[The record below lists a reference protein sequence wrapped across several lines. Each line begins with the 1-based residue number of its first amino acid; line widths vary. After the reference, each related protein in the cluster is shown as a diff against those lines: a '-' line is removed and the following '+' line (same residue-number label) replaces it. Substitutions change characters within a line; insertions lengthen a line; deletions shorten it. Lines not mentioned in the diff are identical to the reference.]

1 MLNLPYY
8 MPEPKSIDQFF
19 KRRPRPEGRAMAL
32 LKSANYQACILES
45 TTQSPPDQATRS
57 QHMPEQDSSPPTES
71 SLDNQSSTISLPLA
85 DTATSTHQDNRTNDS
100 DSQTSNEAEVEHD
113 ISTDEPKPVGQEKE
127 TPIEQETEGAKR
139 PEKDQVKQQ
148 ASVDQA
154 QTAAQMLKPRK
165 DKLARLKELGLDP
178 PPVAKLCAD
187 DGAFVQL
194 EPPQE
199 NPALKALQERFM
211 KHIQP
216 APRPKRERTLQLNV
230 VRKDSAPSGQEE
242 LHSESITITV
252 NEGEDEPANVKPGEK
267 LVLLKSRLQ
276 QAMAIRRKEERE
288 RRAALHRL
296 DNEDCE
302 EEEEAE
308 MTESE
313 DEEGVDELLGDGGDE
328 EEGEEVVDKEEG
340 EDDISTKTC
349 PSPGFK
355 SPSPTPT
362 DTDGTLMLFAG
373 NSCSRTG
380 DGVRR
385 LGTSGHEADNKM

>member
-19 KRRPRPEGRAMAL
+19 KRRPRPEGRAMTL
-32 LKSANYQACILES
+32 LKSAKYQACILES
-45 TTQSPPDQATRS
+45 TTQQPPDQAARS
-57 QHMPEQDSSPPTES
+57 EHDSSPPTES
-71 SLDNQSSTISLPLA
+71 SLDNQSSTTSLPQA
-85 DTATSTHQDNRTNDS
+85 DTATSTHQDNPANDS
-100 DSQTSNEAEVEHD
+100 NPQTSNEAQNKVEHD
-113 ISTDEPKPVGQEKE
+113 TSTDEPKPVGEDKE
-127 TPIEQETEGAKR
+127 TPIETSKQHSDKEQEKQQDSI
-139 PEKDQVKQQ
+139 DQVQ
-148 ASVDQA
+148 AADQV
-154 QTAAQMLKPRK
+154 LKPRK
-165 DKLARLKELGLDP
+165 DKLARLRELGLDP

-199 NPALKALQERFM
+199 NSALKALQERFM

-242 LHSESITITV
+242 LRSESITITV

-313 DEEGVDELLGDGGDE
+313 DEEGVDDLLGDGGDDE
-328 EEGEEVVDKEEG
+328 EEGEEDEGEEAVDKEEG
-340 EDDISTKTC
+340 EDEVSVKTC

-355 SPSPTPT
+355 N
-362 DTDGTLMLFAG
+362 TDGTLMLFAG

-380 DGVRR
+380 
-385 LGTSGHEADNKM
+385 